1 MNSSGFTL
9 NELNYLLR
17 HGSVVDSRIGL
28 ADATI
33 IAWLE
38 DLRRSLVRLASAG
51 PAAAADLVVQ
61 RLGAALALDPTLI
74 QQVLQATLPG
84 GSSTIASLFTAAALT
99 AQAADGTFT
108 TATTRANFGAIFDAY
123 TALDKLRLVL
133 ARWKVSTADALWL
146 VQHAAAA
153 GWVQLH
159 TLPANATAAQSSTVT
174 LAQLD
179 ILRNNIVVQQ
189 TLASPAGVRL
199 FDFVLTPGTTVADA
213 AAKLAPLGNWQASDI
228 AGLAAQ
234 FRLTTAASLAAG
246 ATVARI
252 RDAMAWPRKLGAD
265 VPTTL
270 SYVTTAVDSTLSRKA
285 RQLAKSKF
293 SNDQWLD
300 VAARIQDGLREQKRA
315 ALVGWLLVHPDSSR
329 GQSWVTVED
338 LYGFYLIDPEMSAV
352 TDTTRVKQAT
362 ASVQLFV
369 QRCLMQLEANIT
381 ADPADIGWKQ
391 WDWMKRFRLWE
402 ANRKIFLYPENWF
415 DPTQR
420 HDTSP
425 YFEDL
430 INDLQQTD
438 LTNDIAE
445 DALRAY
451 LHKLADVAHLEV
463 SGIWEQQVQG
473 TNSILHVVARTRKT
487 PYVYSYR
494 RRESTL
500 SWSPWEPV
508 DAGVDTNP
516 VMPVIWN
523 NRLFL
528 LWTEFT
534 QKSLPTSNTDR
545 TVPPANANPPAVAGA
560 PINYWEIALAWI
572 ERRNDLWMPKR
583 LSQRKQLL
591 LDWRRAEIVSRLT
604 LPVNTRSLSV
614 ELYEPTRTGATT
626 AVQAQWVL
634 TSAQDEPMLTNAGD
648 FTNLVSLD
656 DRRYFSPSPGTT
668 RGGKPPKLAGNDMS
682 FNLNANGG
690 DNPGA
695 TGILALWKPDA
706 NGNEVLRN
714 ALTITQARVISA
726 RFLDQDQFTSPFFIS
741 DSQRSFFATDNTW
754 TLQPFYHPFVETFV
768 QQLNIAGIPG
778 LYSRQLQIDPDT
790 VRGTGTFSFTT
801 TYSPTSFV
809 TAPFPAET
817 IDYTQSGP
825 YSVYNW
831 ELFLHA
837 PLLIAKKL
845 AANQRFAEAL
855 TWFHYIFN
863 PTTVDNGS
871 APQRYWNPRVFRDLL
886 AADYTAQQIEQLLQQ
901 VNAGIGVSPPP
912 SVIQRVTDWRNNPF
926 DPNLVAAARPVAYQK
941 AVVMAYISTLIAW
954 GDQLFRGNTIESINE
969 ATQLYLLASQ
979 LLGPRPQSLRAI
991 QPRQNKAYTDLSAQL
1006 DAFSSSVVDIENVV
1020 SVPPP
1025 GVAAGTGLPPLHTF
1039 YFCIPPNDQMLSFW
1053 DTVADRLF
1061 KVRHGLD
1068 INGVARPLSLFDSPI
1083 DPGVL
1088 VRAAAAGVDIS
1099 AAVAD
1104 TAVNLMCYRFSTLW
1118 QVAHDL
1124 CQDVRGL
1131 GSAILAALE
1140 RRDGEEMAR
1149 LRATQEVGVLDA
1161 MTAVKTRQRDEA
1173 IANRDALQFS
1183 HQLAEA
1189 RRDYYKS
1196 REFKNDAEAQG
1207 LALAQGAIDLEYT
1220 AVHLDI
1226 LAAVAALLPALS
1238 VGASGWGGSPVVT
1251 VQFGGEDLSRNCT
1264 AAAGVLRGYANIRSQ
1279 KAGMSN
1285 TLASYQRRADEWDF
1299 QRQLAETEL
1308 KQIDKQL
1315 AAAELRI
1322 AIAEHELDVHLRQ
1335 VADAQA
1341 NAELLKTKFTNQ
1353 ELYDWLVSQ
1362 LSATYFHAYQLAY
1375 DLAKRA
1381 SKAYAFE
1388 LGRPDPGFIQFGYWD
1403 NLHRG
1408 LVTGDKL
1415 LLDLRRLQTE
1425 HLNRNTREFEMTK
1438 HISMLQLDP
1447 TALIALRQTGTC
1459 FFNLPESLFDLDQPG
1474 HYYRRLKTVSVT
1486 LPCVTG
1492 PYTSINAT
1500 LTLLNHSTRIDPAVG
1515 SGYLTSTTDSSDG
1528 LPSDARFS
1536 HATGAVQQIALST
1549 GREDAGL
1556 FEVNFHD
1563 DRYLPFEGAGAIS
1576 HWRLELPA
1584 DTNQFDLQTL
1594 SDVVLHA
1601 RYTARDGGQPVR
1613 DAARAAVV
1621 AALPRNGVQVLSART
1636 EFPDAYARLFAPTGS
1651 GQSLDLAIGPE
1662 HFPFVPT
1669 TRQVN
1674 IAKMTALL
1682 VFAAD
1687 KTYTDYLNAGSSS
1700 RLPAHL
1706 GFTNGNGTP
1715 PSGTGT
1721 FTIDTSKFGGLPSAA
1736 VTLSGAAGPLSL
1748 AIVESELSGKFLDQ
1762 VQTAPDGTSHHRL
1775 NQDLLEDIL
1784 IVIDYQIV
1792 AKS

>member
-1 MNSSGFTL
+1 VIDSG
-9 NELNYLLR
+9 
-17 HGSVVDSRIGL
+17 VGL
-28 ADATI
+28 TDATI

-38 DLRRSLVRLASAG
+38 DLRRGLIRLGAPSASD
-51 PAAAADLVVQ
+51 AASFVVQ
-61 RLGAALALDPTLI
+61 RLSAMLPLDPTLT
-74 QQVLQATLPG
+74 QQVVQATLPG
-84 GSSTIASLFTAAALT
+84 GSSTIASLFTASALT
-99 AQAADGTFT
+99 ARATDGTFT
-108 TATTRANFGAIFDAY
+108 TSTTRANFSAIFDAY

-133 ARWKVSTADALWL
+133 TRWKVSTADALWL
-146 VQHAAAA
+146 LQHAAAA
-153 GWVQLH
+153 GWLQLH

-179 ILRNNIVVQQ
+179 ILHSNVVVQQ
-189 TLASPAGVRL
+189 TLASPTGTRL
-199 FDFVLTPGTTVADA
+199 FDFVLAPGATVADA
-213 AAKLAPLGNWQASDI
+213 AAKLAPLGGWQASDLV
-228 AGLAAQ
+228 ALAAQ
-234 FRLTTAASLAAG
+234 LQLTTAASLVAG

-265 VPTTL
+265 VPAALTF
-270 SYVTTAVDSTLSRKA
+270 VTTTVDSTLSRKA

-293 SNDQWLD
+293 SNDQWLG

-315 ALVGWLLVHPDSSR
+315 ALVGWLLAHPDSTR
-329 GQSWVTVED
+329 GQQWVTVED

-352 TDTTRVKQAT
+352 TDTSRVKQAT

-391 WDWMKRFRLWE
+391 WSWMKRFRLWE

-463 SGIWEQQVQG
+463 SGIWEQPVQG
-473 TNSILHVVARTRKT
+473 TSSILHVVARTRKT

-516 VMPVIWN
+516 VMPAIWN

-534 QKSLPTSNTDR
+534 QKQLPTTTQDR
-545 TVPPANANPPAVAGA
+545 TVPPTNPSTPTVANAAT
-560 PINYWEIALAWI
+560 NYWEIALAWI

-591 LDWRRAEIVSRLT
+591 LDWRRAEIASRIV
-604 LPVNTRSLSV
+604 LPANTRSLSV
-614 ELYEPTRTGATT
+614 ELYEPMRTGATT
-626 AVQAQWVL
+626 AIQAQWLL
-634 TSAQDEPMLTNAGD
+634 TSAQDEPVLTNAGD
-648 FTNLVSLD
+648 FTNLASVD
-656 DRRYFSPSPGTT
+656 DRRYFGPSPGTT
-668 RGGKPPKLAGNDMS
+668 RGGKPPKLAGSEMS
-682 FNLNANGG
+682 FNFNANGG
-690 DNPGA
+690 DNPVA
-695 TGILALWKPDA
+695 TGVLALWKPDT

-714 ALTITQARVISA
+714 ALSTITQARVISA
-726 RFLDQDQFTSPFFIS
+726 RFLDQDQFLSPFFIS
-741 DSQRSFFATDNTW
+741 DPQRSFFAADSTW
-754 TLQPFYHPFVETFV
+754 TLQAFYHPFVETFV

-778 LYSRQLQIDPDT
+778 LYNRQLQINPDA
-790 VRGTGTFSFTT
+790 VRGTSAFDFNA
-801 TYSPTSFV
+801 TYQPTSFI
-809 TAPFPAET
+809 TAPFPTET
-817 IDYTQSGP
+817 IDYTQSGA

-845 AANQRFAEAL
+845 ADNQRFDEAL

-871 APQRYWNPRVFRDLL
+871 VPQRYWNPRVFRDLT
-886 AADYTAQQIEQLLQQ
+886 ATDYAAQQIEQLLQA
-901 VNAGIGVSPPP
+901 VNAGIGVNPPP
-912 SVIQRVTDWRNNPF
+912 AVVQRVTDWRNNPF

-1006 DAFSSSVVDIENVV
+1006 DAFSNSVVDIENVV

-1025 GVAAGTGLPPLHTF
+1025 GVAAGTGMPTLHTF

-1068 INGVARPLSLFDSPI
+1068 LDGVARPLALFDAPI

-1088 VRAAAAGVDIS
+1088 VRAAAAGVDIA

-1104 TAVNLMCYRFSTLW
+1104 AAVDLMCYRFTTLW

-1131 GSAILAALE
+1131 GSAILGALE

-1161 MTAVKTRQRDEA
+1161 MRAVKTSQRDEA
-1173 IANRDALQFS
+1173 IANRDALQLS
-1183 HQLAEA
+1183 RQLAET
-1189 RRDYYKS
+1189 RRDYYAG
-1196 REFKNDAEAQG
+1196 RQFKNDAEAQG

-1220 AVHLDI
+1220 GVHLDI
-1226 LAAVAALLPALS
+1226 LAAVAALIPALQA
-1238 VGASGWGGSPVVT
+1238 GGSGFGGSPVVT
-1251 VQFGGEDLSRNCT
+1251 ALFGGENLSRNCA

-1279 KAGMSN
+1279 KAGLSN

-1299 QRQLAETEL
+1299 QRQLADKEIT
-1308 KQIDKQL
+1308 QIDKQL

-1322 AIAEHELDVHLRQ
+1322 AIAQHELDVHLRQ
-1335 VADAQA
+1335 IDDAKA
-1341 NAELLKTKFTNQ
+1341 NAELLLTKFTNQ
-1353 ELYDWLVSQ
+1353 ELYDWMVSQ

-1381 SKAYAFE
+1381 SKAFAFE
-1388 LGRPDPGFIQFGYWD
+1388 LGVPDPGFIQFGYWD
-1403 NLHRG
+1403 SLHKG
-1408 LVTGDKL
+1408 LVAGDKL
-1415 LLDLRRLQTE
+1415 LLDLRRLQTD
-1425 HLNRNTREFEMTK
+1425 HLNRNKREFEITK

-1447 TALIALRQTGTC
+1447 TALIALRQTGQC

-1500 LTLLNHSTRIDPAVG
+1500 LTLLSHSTRIDPAVSG
-1515 SGYLTSTTDSSDG
+1515 GYLSSTTDSSDG

-1536 HATGAVQQIALST
+1536 HATGAVQQVALST

-1563 DRYLPFEGAGAIS
+1563 ERYLPFEGAGAIS
-1576 HWRLELPA
+1576 HWRLELPR

-1594 SDVVLHA
+1594 SDVVVHA
-1601 RYTARDGGQPVR
+1601 RYTARDGGQPLR
-1613 DAARAAVV
+1613 DAARTAVV
-1621 AALPRNGVQVLSART
+1621 AGLPRNGVQLLSART
-1636 EFPDAYARLFAPTGS
+1636 EFPDAYARLFSPTGS
-1651 GQSLDLAIGPE
+1651 GQSLDLVIGPE

-1674 IAKMTALL
+1674 VAKLTALL

-1687 KTYTDYLNAGSSS
+1687 KTYGDYVTAGSSNWQ
-1700 RLPAHL
+1700 PAHL
-1706 GFTNGNGTP
+1706 GFTTSDGTP
-1715 PSGTGT
+1715 PSGTAT

-1748 AIVESELSGKFLDQ
+1748 AIVESELSGKFLDH

-1775 NQDLLEDIL
+1775 NQDLIEDIL